1 MNELIRAAEIRVIAD
16 DGEQLGVMTPADA
29 IERAQSVGL
38 DLVEVAP
45 GSKPPVCRIMDYG
58 RYKYERKKK
67 MGKSKGHAASLKEV
81 KLRPRTDQHDLD
93 FKLKNA
99 RRFLTD
105 GDKVK
110 VTVMYRGREMVHRE
124 FGYKQLDQ
132 VRDLLADIANV
143 ENPPRMEGRFLSM
156 ILVPMR
162 EAIEALQRAEA
173 AEKTGGKKP
182 NAASE
187 PKVEEPEPVAKAG
200 SDQSEEPSEGGETA
214 DVDKAADKAAENAD
228 NAENVDKVEKT
239 ERVVEAAAAEAE

>member
-1 MNELIRAAEIRVIAD
+1 MNELIISSEIRVIAD
-16 DGEQLGVMTPADA
+16 DGEQLGVMTPSDA
-29 IERAQSVGL
+29 LTRAQEVGL

-67 MGKSKGHAASLKEV
+67 MGKNKGHTATLKEV

-124 FGYKQLDQ
+124 FGYRQLQ
-132 VRDLLADIANV
+132 HVTELLSEIANV

-156 ILVPMR
+156 ILVPNR
-162 EAIEALQRAEA
+162 EAIAEMVRRESASGDASEAEPAKAVEAEMATGAEA
-173 AEKTGGKKP
+173 KQ
-182 NAASE
+182 AAGDSG
-187 PKVEEPEPVAKAG
+187 A
-200 SDQSEEPSEGGETA
+200 
-214 DVDKAADKAAENAD
+214 
-228 NAENVDKVEKT
+228 
-239 ERVVEAAAAEAE
+239 AAAAEAENNH

>member
-1 MNELIRAAEIRVIAD
+1 MNELIISSEIRVIAD
-16 DGEQLGVMTPADA
+16 DGEQLGVMTPSDA
-29 IERAQSVGL
+29 LTRAQEVGL

-67 MGKSKGHAASLKEV
+67 MGKNKGHTASLKEV

-99 RRFLTD
+99 RRFLTE

-124 FGYKQLDQ
+124 FGYRQLQQ
-132 VRDLLADIANV
+132 VTELLSDIANV

-156 ILVPMR
+156 ILVPNR
-162 EAIEALQRAEA
+162 EAIAEVRRAQASGKASGEENPEAGAETETPTAGDLGDTEAAPLMTGDSGDAEA
-173 AEKTGGKKP
+173 APLMTGDSGD
-182 NAASE
+182 A
-187 PKVEEPEPVAKAG
+187 
-200 SDQSEEPSEGGETA
+200 
-214 DVDKAADKAAENAD
+214 
-228 NAENVDKVEKT
+228 
-239 ERVVEAAAAEAE
+239 EAAQDENNN